1 MPNPI
6 LFISTMY
13 CMVLINI
20 YIFAI
25 QTSLYRM
32 IVGDKKY
39 FKIFVTKKNL
49 FRLNSRRCLKQ
60 QFIKQKI

>member
-1 MPNPI
+1 
-6 LFISTMY
+6 MY

-32 IVGDKKY
+32 IVGNKKY
-39 FKIFVTKKNL
+39 FQNLVTKNN
-49 FRLNSRRCLKQ
+49 FIRLNSRECLKD
-60 QFIKQKI
+60 QFIKQKLNKI

>member
-1 MPNPI
+1 MCI
-6 LFISTMY
+6 LFIGTMY

-20 YIFAI
+20 HIFAM

-32 IVGDKKY
+32 IVGNEKY
-39 FKIFVTKKNL
+39 FQNFVTKNIL

-60 QFIKQKI
+60 QFIK